1 MRARSTGLALAV
13 VLCHATAGFGADAGA
28 AEAFLFRGEFVYIIP
43 RALSEEMMRLAQ
55 RAQWKHFPE
64 HTRYVDVDGDGETD
78 QVAAA
83 FGASTGHGAQVRYR
97 LYREEDEGLQLGRW
111 YWGVLT
117 APEGDRLLEKFNP

>member
-1 MRARSTGLALAV
+1 MCVAP
-13 VLCHATAGFGADAGA
+13 AGSGADADVAGT
-28 AEAFLFRGEFVYIIP
+28 FLFRGEFVYIIP
-43 RALSEEMMRLAQ
+43 RALSEEMTRRAR
-55 RAQWKHFPE
+55 RAQWTHFPE
-64 HTRYVDVDGDGETD
+64 HTRYVDVDGDGESD

-97 LYREEDEGLQLGRW
+97 LRREADGEPQLGRW